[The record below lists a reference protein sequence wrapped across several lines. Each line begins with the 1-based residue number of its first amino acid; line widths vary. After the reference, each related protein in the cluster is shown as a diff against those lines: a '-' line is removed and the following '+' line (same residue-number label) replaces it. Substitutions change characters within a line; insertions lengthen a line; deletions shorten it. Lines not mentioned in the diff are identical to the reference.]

1 MRYLALES
9 GFKMN
14 TGVYYFWISRT
25 YPWGDIG
32 RSITQWVYVGLNNH
46 LCPEG
51 QKAFAAQ
58 VNRPYKK
65 PWGYVCSSSSVKTT
79 LIKSPEVKKH
89 LKLVEKAIKD
99 QAQLHELAMHL
110 RPLEQEGYWSN
121 ELHALLEEYL
131 ETENRVFNE
140 GLKRKC
146 DWLVKFI
153 EENDID
159 LVREGVQFRVTSYA
173 RGTDK
178 RVNVNMPYRST
189 IDKKA
194 EWVMRRVSIK
204 PKKNRSTDRRIQKM
218 DVVLYYPVFKVLLPK
233 IDNIVRSL
241 AVEEKII
248 ERWGSL

>member
-1 MRYLALES
+1 MQS
-9 GFKMN
+9 
-14 TGVYYFWISRT
+14 GVYYFWISRT

-46 LCPEG
+46 LCPSG

-58 VNRPYKK
+58 VHYPSKK
-65 PWGYVCSSSSVKTT
+65 PWGYVCSSSSVKPS
-79 LIKSPEVKKH
+79 IVESAEVKKH
-89 LKLVEKAIKD
+89 LKLVEKAVKD

-110 RPLEQEGYWSN
+110 RPLELEGFWSN
-121 ELHALLEEYL
+121 DLHDLLEEYL
-131 ETENRVFNE
+131 DTEIRVFNE

-146 DWLVKFI
+146 EWLITFI
-153 EENDID
+153 KEHDIN
-159 LVREGVQFRVTSYA
+159 LVNEGVSFRVSSYA

-178 RVNVNMPYRST
+178 RVNVSMPYRKT

-204 PKKNRSTDRRIQKM
+204 PKKNRSVDRRIQKM
-218 DVVLYYPVFKVLLPK
+218 DVVLYYPVFKVLLPD
-233 IDNIVRSL
+233 IDNIVKKL
-241 AVEEKII
+241 VVEDKII